1 MHRPLNSI
9 EIELKVNLTIV
20 QQPFTFDYKY
30 GVIIV
35 RYEQIRKFDVTNGPG
50 IRTSLFVTGC
60 SNNCPGCFN
69 KELQDFNHGKLWTKE
84 VEDEFISYVNNPQVV
99 GVSLLGGDPMEQTM
113 DNSMISLLD
122 RIKKETKKDIW
133 LWSGY
138 TYEEILADDKKREI
152 LSYVDVLIDGRFIM
166 EQRNIKLKYR
176 GSENQRVIDVN
187 KSLEENRIVEAASNG
202 LNKSK

>member
-1 MHRPLNSI
+1 MHRQLNSI

-152 LSYVDVLIDGRFIM
+152 LSYVDVLIDGRFIIA
-166 EQRNIKLKYR
+166 QRNIKLKYR

>member
-1 MHRPLNSI
+1 MNYA
-9 EIELKVNLTIV
+9 EIK
-20 QQPFTFDYKY
+20 QY
-30 GVIIV
+30 
-35 RYEQIRKFDVTNGPG
+35 DVANTPY
-50 IRTSLFVTGC
+50 ISCTLFVSGC
-60 SNNCPGCFN
+60 TNNCKGCFN
-69 KELQDFNHGKLWTKE
+69 KELQDFNYGKLWTKE

-99 GVSLLGGDPMEQTM
+99 GVSLLGGDPMDQTR

-166 EQRNIKLKYR
+166 AQRNIKLKYR

-187 KSLEENRIVEAASNG
+187 KSLEENKVVQIENI
-202 LNKSK
+202 

>member
-1 MHRPLNSI
+1 M
-9 EIELKVNLTIV
+9 
-20 QQPFTFDYKY
+20 
-30 GVIIV
+30 

-152 LSYVDVLIDGRFIM
+152 LSYVDVLIDGRFIIA
-166 EQRNIKLKYR
+166 QRNIKLKYR

-202 LNKSK
+202 LNK

>member
-35 RYEQIRKFDVTNGPG
+35 SFEQIRKFDVTNGPG

-152 LSYVDVLIDGRFIM
+152 LSYVDVLIDGRFIIA
-166 EQRNIKLKYR
+166 QRNIKLKYR

-202 LNKSK
+202 LNT

>member
-1 MHRPLNSI
+1 MIIN
-9 EIELKVNLTIV
+9 N
-20 QQPFTFDYKY
+20 

-60 SNNCPGCFN
+60 YNNCPGCFN
-69 KELQDFNHGKLWTKE
+69 KELQDFNYGKLWTKE

-99 GVSLLGGDPMEQTM
+99 GVSLLGGDPMDQTR

-152 LSYVDVLIDGRFIM
+152 LGYIDVLIDGRFIM
-166 EQRNIKLKYR
+166 AQRDIKLKYR

-187 KSLEENRIVEAASNG
+187 KSLEENKVVQIENI
-202 LNKSK
+202 

>member
-152 LSYVDVLIDGRFIM
+152 LSYVDVLIDGRFIIA
-166 EQRNIKLKYR
+166 QRNIKLKYR